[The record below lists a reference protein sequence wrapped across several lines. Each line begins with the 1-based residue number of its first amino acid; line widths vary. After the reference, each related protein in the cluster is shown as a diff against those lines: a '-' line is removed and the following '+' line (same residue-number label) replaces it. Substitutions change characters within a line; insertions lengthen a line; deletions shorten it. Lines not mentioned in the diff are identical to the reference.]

1 MTAPQIDYDPLRS
14 ENFRQWVMELIQ
26 ALHMNKLGDLRIPD
40 PSRCPLPCH
49 FLPYSQT
56 IPSNHFITQNTGKR
70 TELDERCPPNQ
81 LAVLP
86 SAARPDLINHPI
98 IAAQTYSLPPINS
111 ETTGTVELPPVC
123 KLLSWCPVDVQPD
136 GDCRL
141 AGFYK
146 IKPGEPFHYV
156 KSAFVAS
163 VSDNGRSVSTIDG
176 QTYLLHKNISWWIHL
191 ADTDKPDMLALP
203 PNLEAAFCCGFPSKQ
218 WRCWTQG
225 LYYFLSTAQLSSAE
239 SDQKR
244 TLTPAVQHSHP
255 RNVLANNETAEPR
268 VKPNPYDHILSSY
281 RPTVDLDFGNA
292 EVGGHLTMEAA
303 ALSEESF
310 QNPAS
315 PSASNVTSLSER
327 ALSPVRHNSR
337 KAFRKQT
344 GKYSS
349 KFVRGHSKDNK
360 VSKTD
365 ARKPRHHE
373 NPTRSPTMTSGTL
386 SSEDSTGLRCDPSYI
401 VKTSGPP
408 TQKLM
413 GVALH
418 SRKASEPVKNFSLPT
433 APKQHRRPAP
443 TQDKKITNNV
453 SKERSHPQK
462 NNPLLNN
469 KAVDDKFKI
478 YTADGKIV
486 DTREL
491 EQTRSGRWVIPRLD
505 RRYGQTLQLRKS
517 GILQVSHDNH
527 SMFL

>member
-1 MTAPQIDYDPLRS
+1 MAAPQVKYDPLRS

-26 ALHMNKLGDLRIPD
+26 ALQMNKLGDLRLPD
-40 PSRCPLPCH
+40 PSICPLSCH
-49 FLPYSQT
+49 FSPYSQT
-56 IPSNHFITQNTGKR
+56 IPNDHFIAQNTAKR
-70 TELDERCPPNQ
+70 TELGERSQPNQ

-86 SAARPDLINHPI
+86 HPACPDLINHPI
-98 IAAQTYSLPPINS
+98 IAAQTYSLPPVNS
-111 ETTGTVELPPVC
+111 EATATVKLPPVC
-123 KLLSWCPVDVQPD
+123 RLFSWCPVDVQPD

-156 KSAFVAS
+156 RSAFIAS

-176 QTYLLHKNISWWIHL
+176 QTYLLHKNINWWIYL
-191 ADTDKPDMLALP
+191 ADTDKPDMLTLP

-225 LYYFLSTAQLSSAE
+225 LYYFLSTAQLSSIE

-244 TLTPAVQHSHP
+244 TLTPAIHPSRP
-255 RNVLANNETAEPR
+255 RNIPGNSETAEPR
-268 VKPNPYDHILSSY
+268 TIPNPYDHILSSY
-281 RPTVDLDFGNA
+281 QPTVDLDFRNT
-292 EVGGHLTMEAA
+292 EVDAHLNIEAA

-315 PSASNVTSLSER
+315 PSASNVTSFSER
-327 ALSPVRHNSR
+327 ALSPARHSPR
-337 KAFRKQT
+337 KVFRKQT

-349 KFVRGHSKDNK
+349 KLVQGHSKDNK

-373 NPTRSPTMTSGTL
+373 NHTMSPTMTSSTF
-386 SSEDSTGLRCDPSYI
+386 SSEDSMDLRRDPSFM

-408 TQKLM
+408 TQKRVS
-413 GVALH
+413 VAVH
-418 SRKASEPVKNFSLPT
+418 SRKASEPVKNFSLHT
-433 APKQHRRPAP
+433 TKQHRRSAPA
-443 TQDKKITNNV
+443 QDKKIANGV
-453 SKERSHPQK
+453 SKEHSRPQR
-462 NNPLLNN
+462 NNLPLSN
-469 KAVDDKFKI
+469 KTVDDKFRI
-478 YTADGKIV
+478 YTADGKTV

-505 RRYGQTLQLRKS
+505 RRYGQTLQLRKN
-517 GILQVSHDNH
+517 GTLQVSHDSH